1 MSTFTHLLPT
11 VSSKRR
17 PLLFLAVAA
26 LILLISLATRTLHDW
41 FAPKPNRPAAVEL
54 GSQAGIS
61 QVEAQ
66 LQRSPDAE
74 SYALL
79 GQGLLQQVRETGDVT
94 LYARADQAFSEALK
108 RDPKLVDGL
117 VGRGILALA
126 MHDFNRAL
134 DWAEQAWG
142 LNSFRAQTL
151 GVKVDGLVELGRY
164 DEAVATLQQMVDLRP
179 DVASYTRISYLRE
192 LHGEVE
198 GAIEAMR
205 MATSMVVPGTE
216 QWLWSTVQL
225 GNLYG
230 NNGRLAEAEQSYRQA
245 LQLRA
250 DYPYALAGLA
260 RVQAAQGD
268 FASAIAGLDQLVKR
282 LPLPEFVVTLG
293 ELYEVSGQP
302 KLAQQQYDLVRTMQ
316 KLNAASGMNVD
327 LELAT
332 FEVNHGDDPA
342 TALAQAQA
350 AYAERPTVFAADT
363 LAWAYYRT
371 GDLSHAQ
378 HYSNA
383 ALRLNTQDAL
393 IHFHAGM
400 IAAAQ
405 GDTTTAQRYLGQA
418 LAINPAF
425 SLLYASQAQAKLAE
439 LGRQP

>member
-17 PLLFLAVAA
+17 PLMFLAVAA
-26 LILLISLATRTLHDW
+26 LTLLISLATRAVHERFT
-41 FAPKPNRPAAVEL
+41 PKPNQPAAVEL
-54 GSQAGIS
+54 GSQEGIN

-66 LQRSPDAE
+66 LQRSPDDAE

-108 RDPKLVDGL
+108 RDPQLLDGL

-126 MHDFNRAL
+126 MHDFKGAL
-134 DWAEQAWG
+134 SWAEQAWA
-142 LNSFRAQTL
+142 LNQFRAQTL
-151 GVKVDGLVELGRY
+151 GVKVDGFVELGRY

-192 LHGEVE
+192 LHGEVD
-198 GAIEAMR
+198 GAIEAMS

-225 GNLYG
+225 GNLYW
-230 NNGRLAEAEQSYRQA
+230 NNGRLAEAEQGYRQA
-245 LQLRA
+245 LQLRD

-268 FASAIAGLDQLVKR
+268 FAAAIAAFEQLVKR

-302 KLAQQQYDLVRTMQ
+302 DLARQQYDLVRTMQ

-332 FEVNHGDDPA
+332 FEVNHGADPA

-350 AYAERPTVFAADT
+350 AYAERPTIFAADT
-363 LAWAYYRT
+363 LGWAYYRT
-371 GDLSHAQ
+371 DDLSKAE
-378 HYSNA
+378 HYSRE

-393 IHFHAGM
+393 LHFHAGM

-405 GDTTTAQRYLGQA
+405 GDTTAAQTDLRRA
-418 LAINPAF
+418 LAVNPTF
-425 SLLYASQAQAKLAE
+425 SLLYAPQAQAKLAE
-439 LGRQP
+439 LAGQ